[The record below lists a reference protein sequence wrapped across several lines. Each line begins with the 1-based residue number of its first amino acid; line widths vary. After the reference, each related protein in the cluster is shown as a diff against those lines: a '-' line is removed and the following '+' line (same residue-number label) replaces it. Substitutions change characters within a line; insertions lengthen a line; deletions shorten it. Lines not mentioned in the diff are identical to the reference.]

1 MTLTEIQSLVG
12 SLKAAG
18 MDSAVIKNTLAN
30 MLDASGTKWE
40 DTVDV
45 PNFGQDG
52 TTVVGTT
59 PAKIIDI
66 FNGLLPSEDSTDPS
80 EDWEKAKEEAAP
92 KIKSKEAEDKLHKER
107 IESLPENQKRLEE
120 EQSRINDNS
129 PITVGMANSIL
140 PTLFADVKSAKDK
153 GYIKQIRNLYNILA
167 GKEKNK
173 TYADKVISDLYDAKN
188 SGKYKKFDD
197 YFFSDKNKL
206 LDMIKRFGQE
216 AVRGDLSNLMENIWN
231 KQEFGKTKRHMST
244 VTNKERT
251 TANRVANEMENMADA
266 LKDPEHGQDK
276 ATAASVQPKYLARRE
291 NLNDFDKLTAHGT
304 NEDAALKS
312 ILMDAPNVL
321 ESNVKNSDSLK
332 ALLKRAQQADYTVD
346 FWLDMFD
353 NTPGLH
359 FYNSANPRTIDK
371 SLLLLTAFDDEH
383 PEGVPYPL
391 FKGEDVYNFIKA
403 VHQSQNVPEIKTVY
417 TNLNTKA
424 NDATDETNLSKK
436 YVDRFNEMWQRGN
449 PRYVFQDPKFDKII
463 DRDENGFVTEYDRD
477 KKPAKAPRPHDD
489 NYFKRLANIWK
500 KLTPETAAEFYGEN
514 EPTDGTDLSMLYKS
528 LRDSL
533 GDKSANKARSL
544 YRDIRDLGDLTEGTF
559 FDKDTVDP
567 SILRS
572 LSHVIGKLRGD
583 NTAAKLSD
591 IPFDR
596 DRFKDA
602 TGIEVHPKF
611 GGNLVDLLGA
621 ALKINNYKRNALNN
635 KPFDVAE
642 LRGDLDAN
650 IKAVQDA
657 INAKDFSKLG
667 KDIDANAANEILGDL
682 NLAREF
688 MDTDQERKDR
698 ISKEINAPDTK
709 HKLSDLKSLAEEAP
723 EEYERALA
731 DYQDAEL
738 ELEAAKKANADFDVI
753 NMLRNKAQEL
763 RSKEEYLKNTKVDI
777 QKRAEETG
785 KPYQEVLK
793 DYLNTDWEEDDDTF
807 INRLSANYDLMDR
820 LKEAA
825 GGQNPNKENVKF
837 NTVAEILD
845 KLAGVSPTLANWRDR
860 LTAYEGRPMAVS
872 TLLKSQKSAGDMLGL
887 TPKQWAA
894 WINNKEAFDTDTSDK
909 RRNTIYTDKPKS
921 ASGIAGVD
929 TVDRQ
934 KFAKQL
940 QDLDYTNPAGKADLY
955 NKVSAENEALGDKK
969 YTKHEEAQQRLENA
983 SDELD
988 SILKGLQNLKV

>member
-18 MDSAVIKNTLAN
+18 MDTAVIKNTLAN

-45 PNFGQDG
+45 PNYGPDG
-52 TTVVGTT
+52 ITVAGTT
-59 PAKIIDI
+59 PAKIIDV
-66 FNGLLPSEDSTDPS
+66 FNSLLPSENSTDPN
-80 EDWEKAKEEAAP
+80 EDWEKAKEEATP

-107 IESLPENQKRLEE
+107 MEALPENQKRLEE
-120 EQSRINDNS
+120 EQSRINENS

-140 PTLFADVKSAKDK
+140 PTLFKDAKAAKDK

-167 GKEKNK
+167 GEKKDNAYANK
-173 TYADKVISDLYDAKN
+173 IISDLYDAKN
-188 SGKYKKFDD
+188 SGKYEKFDD
-197 YFFSDKNKL
+197 YFLSDKNRL
-206 LDMIKRFGQE
+206 VDMIKHFGQE
-216 AVRGDLSNLMENIWN
+216 AVRGDISKLMENIWN
-231 KQEFGKTKRHMST
+231 KQEFGKTKRRMATLTS
-244 VTNKERT
+244 KERM
-251 TANRVANEMENMADA
+251 TANRVANEMEK
-266 LKDPEHGQDK
+266 LKKASTDK
-276 ATAASVQPKYLARRE
+276 EYANSEATAASVQPKYLARRE

-304 NEDAALKS
+304 NEDAALKAV
-312 ILMDAPNVL
+312 LMDAPNVL
-321 ESNVKNSDSLK
+321 ESNVKNNEDLRDILK
-332 ALLKRAQQADYTVD
+332 EAQQADHSVD
-346 FWLDMFD
+346 FWLDMFE
-353 NTPGLH
+353 NTPGLRIVSPISD
-359 FYNSANPRTIDK
+359 YTINH
-371 SLLLLTAFDDEH
+371 SLLPFIAYDDKH
-383 PEGVPYPL
+383 PEGIPFKL
-391 FKGEDVYNFIKA
+391 FKGVDVYNFVKA
-403 VHQSQNVPEIKTVY
+403 ANMSQNTPKIKGVY
-417 TNLNTKA
+417 TDVKTKTK
-424 NDATDETNLSKK
+424 DATDEVNKAKK
-436 YVDRFNEMWQRGN
+436 YEDRFNEMILRGN
-449 PRYVFQDPKFDKII
+449 PKYLFQDPKFDKII

-489 NYFKRLANIWK
+489 NYFKRLANIWQ

-514 EPTDGTDLSMLYKS
+514 DPTDGTDLSMLYKS

-533 GDKSANKARSL
+533 GDKSADKARSL

-559 FDKDTVDP
+559 FDKDTVNP
-567 SILRS
+567 GILRS

-583 NTAAKLSD
+583 NTAVKLSD

-657 INAKDFSKLG
+657 IEAKDFSKLG
-667 KDIDANAANEILGDL
+667 KDIDADAANEILSDL

-738 ELEAAKKANADFDVI
+738 ELEAAKKAKADFDVI
-753 NMLRNKAQEL
+753 NMLRNKMQEL
-763 RSKEEYLKNTKVDI
+763 RSKAEYLKNTKVDI

-785 KPYQEVLK
+785 KPYQDVLK
-793 DYLNTDWEEDDDTF
+793 DYLSADWEEDDDTF

-837 NTVAEILD
+837 NTIAEILD
-845 KLAGVSPTLANWRDR
+845 KLAGVSPTLADWRDR
-860 LTAYEGRPMAVS
+860 LSAYEGRPMAVS
-872 TLLKSQKSAGDMLGL
+872 ALLKSQKSASDMLGL

-894 WINNKEAFDTDTSDK
+894 WVNNKEAFDTDTSDK

-921 ASGIAGVD
+921 ANGIAGAD
-929 TVDRQ
+929 TLDRNA
-934 KFAKQL
+934 FAKQL

-955 NKVSAENEALGDKK
+955 NKIAKENEALGDNRYK
-969 YTKHEEAQQRLENA
+969 KHEEAKQRLENA
-983 SDELD
+983 SNELD